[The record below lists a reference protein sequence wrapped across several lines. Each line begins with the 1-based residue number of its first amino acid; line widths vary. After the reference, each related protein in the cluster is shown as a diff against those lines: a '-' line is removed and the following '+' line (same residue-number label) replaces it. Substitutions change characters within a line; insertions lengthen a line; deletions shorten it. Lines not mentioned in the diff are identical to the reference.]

1 MIGQWRQAW
10 SALPGNV
17 RGALWSMINVLT
29 FAVSTAAI
37 KAVGGRIPVV
47 EIVLFSVAGQLVILS
62 PRILRA
68 HVTSLA
74 PRVMG
79 LHLLRVFLLLGGMLT
94 GFQAVVDL
102 PVAEATA
109 LSFTKSLFL
118 TVAAALILAERVGRG
133 RWSCTLLGF
142 AGVLVMLRPDAEG
155 VSWGASLAI
164 VSAGAAALG
173 ALMTR
178 VLEIGRAHV

>member
-17 RGALWSMINVLT
+17 RCALWSMINVLT

-74 PRVMG
+74 PRVLG

-94 GFQAVVDL
+94 GFQAVVDQ
-102 PVAEATA
+102 
-109 LSFTKSLFL
+109 
-118 TVAAALILAERVGRG
+118 
-133 RWSCTLLGF
+133 
-142 AGVLVMLRPDAEG
+142 
-155 VSWGASLAI
+155 
-164 VSAGAAALG
+164 
-173 ALMTR
+173 
-178 VLEIGRAHV
+178 IGRAHV